1 MKFEIY
7 RYQLLPIMQQQFS
20 LFDVKLSPDE
30 LREQKN
36 QLMEEVLSS
45 ITLWKSVKS
54 YLDLASEVLYNN
66 NNWYI
71 FRLARKKDLKR
82 STRNFLEEEID
93 DWPQVIVLIN
103 NEPSTQAI
111 CVSVNKKAFTNTAQV
126 IKIIE
131 ENIVDL
137 LSERGLS
144 IQINP
149 TFYKNDFWKMIDES
163 KGDIYSLKFEFISPN
178 MSNLHKSVI
187 LDLKS
192 ARDRYNSQRTSVE
205 FSVDKN
211 IENASINVDP
221 SDSEIQNMVD
231 YVSEGCG
238 DIYLK
243 RRKIKSTLNMKNN
256 IRILEV
262 EEDFDSKQRGF
273 WSNLQK
279 IYQNLKRVIK

>member
-1 MKFEIY
+1 MNFEIY

-45 ITLWKSVKS
+45 ITFWKSAKS
-54 YLDLASEVLYNN
+54 HLDLASEVLYNN

-144 IQINP
+144 IQIKP

-187 LDLKS
+187 LDLKN

-211 IENASINVDP
+211 IQNASINIDP

-243 RRKIKSTLNMKNN
+243 RRKVKSTLNMKNN

-273 WSNLQK
+273 WSSLQK